1 MVKHKPT
8 SQNRKVIPFPNLG
21 QRLIEKGLEYLQN
34 KQFKQAVPLFEEA
47 LQMNGEDKDTYL
59 GLVIAYFELGRL
71 DEAKKLAQE
80 MLETGIGD
88 YFEILDLYMMILVQL
103 HQYDELQIMLEAL
116 FEEREIPFE
125 KREHLSQMHEL
136 SRKMMLTNDNPS
148 PNIVE
153 TDEPHPLFLEEQELN
168 EQIVTVT
175 RIAHENIRLYIEE
188 IKNFLTNETGHPFI
202 KTLLLNV
209 LREQE
214 YNQELVVCKLDKQC
228 TVIPVGL
235 PDFQSQ
241 PFMNEIIALLSKRIE
256 SDNPTLF
263 EHAKQIV
270 ERCFLISYPFEL
282 NNLHADIW
290 AVAFHYI
297 VLTYFGVD
305 ETMEE
310 FSEQNG
316 IEFKHFEEAIQF
328 INKCEE
334 ISSPI
339 I

>member
-1 MVKHKPT
+1 MVKHKLT

-34 KQFKQAVPLFEEA
+34 KQFKQAVPLFQEA

-71 DEAKKLAQE
+71 DEAKQFAKE

-103 HQYDELQIMLEAL
+103 HQYHELQIMLEAL

-136 SRKMMLTNDNPS
+136 SQKMTMVNENTS
-148 PNIVE
+148 SNIVE
-153 TDEPHPLFLEEQELN
+153 TDEPHRLFLEEQELN
-168 EQIVTVT
+168 EQILTVT
-175 RIAHENIRLYIEE
+175 RLAHENIRLYIEE
-188 IKNFLTNETGHPFI
+188 IKDFLTSETGHPFI
-202 KTLLLNV
+202 KTLLLNL

-214 YNQELVVCKLDKQC
+214 YNQELVVRKLEKQC

-235 PDFQSQ
+235 SDFQSQ
-241 PFMNEIIALLSKRIE
+241 PFMNEIITLLSKRIE

-263 EHAKQIV
+263 EHAKQMV
-270 ERCFLISYPFEL
+270 ERCFLINYPFEL
-282 NNLHADIW
+282 NHLDPVIW

-297 VLTYFGVD
+297 VLTYFGID

-310 FSEQNG
+310 FSERNG
-316 IEFKHFEEAIQF
+316 IEFKHFEHAIQF
-328 INKCEE
+328 IKKCEE